1 MLIQRI
7 ILERIVKVNRDAY
20 IHGNSNGR
28 AYYYLFSIL
37 SYDDV
42 PLVFAA
48 KDDKGD
54 LYLCDCVEMRNIQ
67 RWIVAKTNYI
77 VLNDIV
83 NKKKSVYEALGF
95 DQNIVNIIEYN
106 YDDGVFRHKERC
118 NLLELPSAYVPD
130 QDSYISFPDEDAAR
144 RIRVFSY
151 LDSSAGPS
159 QEMRATYEEGADP
172 SLPRYRANEQMQ
184 EGSQYA
190 KYEDNAMSIIAA

>member
-1 MLIQRI
+1 MLIRRI
-7 ILERIVKVNRDAY
+7 ILERKVKVNREAY
-20 IHGNSNGR
+20 IHGGFNGR
-28 AYYYLFSIL
+28 AYFYLFSIL

-67 RWIVAKTNYI
+67 RWIVAKTNYV

-95 DQNIVNIIEYN
+95 DHNVVNIIEYN
-106 YDDGVFRHKERC
+106 YDDGIFRHDEGRK
-118 NLLELPSAYVPD
+118 LFELPSAYVPD
-130 QDSYISFPDEDAAR
+130 QDSYIYFPDDDAAR

-151 LDSSAGPS
+151 LDSSVGSS
-159 QEMRATYEEGADP
+159 QEMRATYEEGANP

-184 EGSQYA
+184 EGSPYI
-190 KYEDNAMSIIAA
+190 KYEDNAMSIVAA